1 MSASNQAFSAVSFIT
16 LLLVL
21 IPLPWHLEAWN
32 TGTILYMGWTSLS
45 LLNYFINSVVWNDN
59 IVNWAPVWCDISSK
73 FIIGASVGI
82 PCASLCINRR
92 LYYIGKMQVVTKTKA
107 DKVRGILIDCAIGI
121 LIPIIVMVLHYV
133 VQGHRFDIFEEIG
146 CFPYTYNV
154 TLQYVLIQAPT
165 LAIFLVSGV
174 YAVLSILTFRKRQSD
189 FRDVLSASTNAS
201 VTVNRYLR
209 LMALASLEVIV
220 GLPLAIAG
228 CVLNAT
234 LNPVQPWVSWA
245 DTHFGFSRVDLIE
258 AEAWKASTLA
268 TTMLESGRWM
278 TVLCGLVFFCFFGL
292 AEEATRNYK
301 VWIERACLLVG
312 VQYSFDSSK
321 TKLNSTSS
329 SFGNSPFSKFKSFTS
344 RSTGD
349 LPIYVN
355 REVINKRDSFDSF
368 SDATIRSIEEKNKS
382 VSPTPGYIQPPPVA
396 ASGDSLTPA
405 VVAAQQQQRPRKNSN
420 TLKIVIGPAMRES
433 TGIFVSDAAAAY
445 VAPPSPSPSFPSSV
459 SASGSFLDL
468 STPGP
473 ESMMKSGP
481 DHRV

>member
-32 TGTILYMGWTSLS
+32 TGTILFMGWTSLS
-45 LLNYFINSVVWNDN
+45 LLNYFINSVVWSDN
-59 IVNWAPVWCDISSK
+59 VVNWAPVWCDISSK
-73 FIIGASVGI
+73 FIIGASIGI

-107 DKVRGILIDCAIGI
+107 DKVRGIVIDCAIGI
-121 LIPIIVMVLHYV
+121 GIPVIVMILHYI
-133 VQGHRFDIFEEIG
+133 VQGHRFDIWEEIG
-146 CFPYTYNV
+146 CFPSTYNV
-154 TLQYVLIQAPT
+154 NLQYVLIHAPT
-165 LAIFLVSGV
+165 IAVSLLSAVYGIF
-174 YAVLSILTFRKRQSD
+174 SIFTFRKRQSD

-209 LMALASLEVIV
+209 LMALASLEVMI
-220 GLPLAIAG
+220 GLPLTIAS
-228 CVLNAT
+228 CVMNAT
-234 LNPVQPWVSWA
+234 LNPVHPWVSWEE
-245 DTHFGFSRVDLIE
+245 THFGFSRVDQID
-258 AEAWKASTLA
+258 ADTWKASNLA
-268 TTMLESGRWM
+268 TTMLESSRWM
-278 TVLCGLVFFCFFGL
+278 TVMCGLIFFLFFGL

-301 VWIERACLLVG
+301 AWIERACLLVG

-321 TKLNSTSS
+321 AKLNSVSS
-329 SFGNSPFSKFKSFTS
+329 SFGNSPFSKFKGLTS

-349 LPIYVN
+349 LPIYVKQ
-355 REVINKRDSFDSF
+355 EVINKRDSFDSF
-368 SDATIRSIEEKNKS
+368 SDATLRSIDEKTRG
-382 VSPTPGYIQPPPVA
+382 VSPAPVVRPPPVA

-405 VVAAQQQQRPRKNSN
+405 LVNAQQQRSRKDSDNSN
-420 TLKIVIGPAMRES
+420 KLKIVIGPAMRES
-433 TGIFVSDAAAAY
+433 TGALVPEGPY
-445 VAPPSPSPSFPSSV
+445 GAPPSPSPSFPSSV